1 MICVSLGVQDIAELL
16 GLLKRYPFAEIRLDA
31 LSETPDIEGIT
42 KLFSGPGKRIATF
55 RPIRG
60 TQEERTETLVC
71 AIEAG
76 ASYVDVE
83 MDFPEASL
91 RTVSVAVKRHDCQLI
106 VSHHD
111 MEKTPSSKELER
123 LRDSCASRG
132 ADLVKIACKVNRRE
146 DNDRLMALVDFPAP
160 VIAIGMGTLGRITR
174 LAGPLIGSPF
184 TYASLGK
191 GLETASGQFDAETL
205 AFLLAKFEKERRI

>member
-1 MICVSLGVQDIAELL
+1 MICVSLGVQDVAELL

-31 LSETPDIEGIT
+31 LSETPDIHDIT
-42 KLFSGPGKRIATF
+42 KLFGGSGKRVATF

-60 TQEERTETLVC
+60 TQQERTETLVK

-76 ASYVDVE
+76 AAYVDVE
-83 MDFPEASL
+83 VDFPKTSL
-91 RTVSVAVKRHDCQLI
+91 RTVSMAAKQHNCQLI

-123 LRDSCASRG
+123 LRYACVSRG
-132 ADLVKIACKVNRRE
+132 ADLVKIACKVNRSE
-146 DNDRLMALVDFPAP
+146 DNARLLALVDFSVP
-160 VIAIGMGTLGRITR
+160 VIAIGMGDLGRITR

-184 TYASLGK
+184 TYASPGK
-191 GLETASGQFDAETL
+191 GLETASGQLDAETL
-205 AFLLAKFEKERRI
+205 AFLLAQFEKERRT

>member
-1 MICVSLGVQDIAELL
+1 MICVSLGVQDVTELL

-31 LSETPDIEGIT
+31 LSETPDMKEIT
-42 KLFSGPGKRIATF
+42 KLFRGPGKRIATF

-60 TQEERTETLVC
+60 TQERRTETLVC

-91 RTVSVAVKRHDCQLI
+91 RTVSVAAKRHDCQLI

-111 MEKTPSSKELER
+111 LKKTPSSKELER

-146 DNDRLMALVDFPAP
+146 DNARLLALVNFPLP
-160 VIAIGMGTLGRITR
+160 IIAVGMGALGRITR

-184 TYASLGK
+184 TYASSGI

-205 AFLLAKFEKERRI
+205 AFFLANVEKERRA